1 MPCIVLH
8 YSALLQGHHA
18 LIAAGG
24 CIQPEFD
31 WTYVMSCLIGPQL
44 IALILWLNAAPLA
57 CSCMKF
63 STAVS
68 LATATAAK
76 LQLHHDAGP
85 EAGYMQSHNRQLPCC
100 QGARAEGAC

>member
-31 WTYVMSCLIGPQL
+31 WTYVMSCLPGPQL
-44 IALILWLNAAPLA
+44 IARILWLPACVFLHEVFNCGVLGNGNSSKVAAAPRCRPRGRLHA
-57 CSCMKF
+57 ITQS
-63 STAVS
+63 
-68 LATATAAK
+68 AA
-76 LQLHHDAGP
+76 A
-85 EAGYMQSHNRQLPCC
+85 MLPGCP
-100 QGARAEGAC
+100 G